1 MNEEIERLF
10 SNFHVNNENIP
21 VYFLNYDGN
30 ATKYVTYMENYKDNS
45 LSGDDELLAYVCYYD
60 FDIYV
65 KRGTGSYFPIIDAIN
80 DILVANGWTRQLTR
94 ESPDN
99 YEKDTGYYHKTLCF
113 SKEREV

>member
-10 SNFHVNNENIP
+10 RNFRINNENIP
-21 VYFLNYDGN
+21 VDFLNYDGN
-30 ATKYVTYMENYKDNS
+30 ATKYITYMENYKDNS
-45 LSGDDELLAYVCYYD
+45 LSGDDELVAYVSYYD

-113 SKEREV
+113 AKEREV